1 MFSRE
6 RRRTWLAFA
15 LLFACYQA
23 AEGVGARL
31 FGSFAVQGSL
41 MMITVALAW
50 PLGHWM
56 GFRGWRAYALEWR
69 PFNLA
74 WLGGGLV
81 MALLAKYVAA
91 CLGLAVGV
99 YRPARI
105 GFEETTSLQLA
116 MALGTA
122 VVFTFIPSFA
132 EDILTRGFWYRAA
145 RIGWRGAWF
154 VPFSALM
161 FMLNHV
167 YRLGDGLSHCL
178 MLAASAWPMPW
189 RCGAVARCGLRW
201 GCTGD
206 GTWPMP
212 YSTACCR
219 WKWWTRPPRPTF
231 PPPCTWRWRR
241 CCWPCQGC
249 RQKCTNHASD
259 VVTCVAEP

>member
-1 MFSRE
+1 MLSRE
-6 RRRTWLAFA
+6 RRRTLLAFA

-31 FGSFAVQGSL
+31 FGSFAMQGSL
-41 MMITVALAW
+41 MIITVALAW

-56 GFRGWRAYALEWR
+56 GFRGWQAYALEWR

-91 CLGLAVGV
+91 CLGLALGV

-105 GFEETTSLQLA
+105 AFEETTSLELA

-161 FMLNHV
+161 FMLNHI
-167 YRLGDGLSHCL
+167 YRLGDGPSQCL
-178 MLAASAWPMPW
+178 MLASFGLAYAMALWRSGSLWLAVGLHWGWNLANALLDRVLPVEVVNAAAAPYLSA
-189 RCGAVARCGLRW
+189 AVHLALAAMLLAV
-201 GCTGD
+201 
-206 GTWPMP
+206 PKLPSEMHQ
-212 YSTACCR
+212 
-219 WKWWTRPPRPTF
+219 PR
-231 PPPCTWRWRR
+231 
-241 CCWPCQGC
+241 Q
-249 RQKCTNHASD
+249 
-259 VVTCVAEP
+259 